1 MFSSSCTAAA
11 AAAVAGAAL
20 AFHHQQRHRIA
31 IFSLRA
37 SFAPSMAGSYSC
49 CLSIYWLAVFWSL
62 PPLSSLHPRFRASL
76 FLRFALFSLLQFRR
90 PADAPRSRFTF
101 SVNLFFFF
109 LHFYFFQEI
118 FPCPDVFC
126 FFFFA
131 RFHTHNLTALRSFAC
146 LLLQLIRL
154 SHFTAI
160 LLIANLVV
168 AQLCQSECCRQ
179 SPAGAA
185 MGHLSFFCYILQ
197 LLSIY
202 LPELKQF
209 SLLAFGVLAILLLWL
224 TYKNSG
230 QAIAPLCKY
239 KIYSSIK

>member
-126 FFFFA
+126 FFFCQISYPQPYCFA
-131 RFHTHNLTALRSFAC
+131 FIRLFVTTAHSFKPFYSNFAYSQFSGYTVMPKRMLPAIASGGC
-146 LLLQLIRL
+146 HGPFKLLLLHIAA
-154 SHFTAI
+154 SFN
-160 LLIANLVV
+160 LL
-168 AQLCQSECCRQ
+168 
-179 SPAGAA
+179 
-185 MGHLSFFCYILQ
+185 
-197 LLSIY
+197 
-202 LPELKQF
+202 
-209 SLLAFGVLAILLLWL
+209 
-224 TYKNSG
+224 T
-230 QAIAPLCKY
+230 
-239 KIYSSIK
+239 